1 MLPTASPTIDITI
14 FIAIKEANA
23 TMFLCLLNFGNCP
36 IEIDVY
42 NNKINDEYEIN
53 ITTTNNKIS
62 KKFSEIHL
70 KLVLN
75 KSKISGSKIPEVP
88 KA

>member
-1 MLPTASPTIDITI
+1 
-14 FIAIKEANA
+14 
-23 TMFLCLLNFGNCP
+23 MFLCLLNFGNCP